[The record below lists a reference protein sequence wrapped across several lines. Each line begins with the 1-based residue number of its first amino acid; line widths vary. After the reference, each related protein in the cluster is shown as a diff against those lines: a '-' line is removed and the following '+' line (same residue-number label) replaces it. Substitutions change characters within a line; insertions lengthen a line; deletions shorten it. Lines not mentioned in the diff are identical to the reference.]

1 MRSVLKQEC
10 EGEKSISRQEETMS
24 KTAGLEKERN
34 YKDNHLT
41 YLSLI
46 TIVLITVLWLI
57 STAL

>member
-1 MRSVLKQEC
+1 
-10 EGEKSISRQEETMS
+10 MS